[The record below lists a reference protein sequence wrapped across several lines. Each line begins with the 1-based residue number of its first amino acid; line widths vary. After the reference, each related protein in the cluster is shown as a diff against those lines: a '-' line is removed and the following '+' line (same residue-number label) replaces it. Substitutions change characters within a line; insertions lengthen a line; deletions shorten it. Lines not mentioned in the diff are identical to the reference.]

1 MTTLTLNDARND
13 TRFESEPAR
22 SKAANI
28 TLRIVQSLVAA
39 LFLFAGIGKL
49 AGAEMHVQLFAAIGI
64 GQWFRYVTGSI
75 EVLGAVLLFVP
86 SLARFGALAL
96 TATMFG
102 AVFTH
107 LFVIG
112 GNPTM
117 PIVLLVASAAIA
129 WMRRSGR

>member
-1 MTTLTLNDARND
+1 MTTLTLNA
-13 TRFESEPAR
+13 TGIGTESPR
-22 SKAANI
+22 SKAATV
-28 TLRIVQSLVAA
+28 TLWAAQLLVAA
-39 LFLFAGIGKL
+39 LFLFAGMGKL

-96 TATMFG
+96 TATMIG
-102 AVFTH
+102 AIVTH

-112 GNPTM
+112 GNPAM
-117 PIVLLVASAAIA
+117 PIVLLAASAAIA
-129 WMRRSGR
+129 WVRRSGR